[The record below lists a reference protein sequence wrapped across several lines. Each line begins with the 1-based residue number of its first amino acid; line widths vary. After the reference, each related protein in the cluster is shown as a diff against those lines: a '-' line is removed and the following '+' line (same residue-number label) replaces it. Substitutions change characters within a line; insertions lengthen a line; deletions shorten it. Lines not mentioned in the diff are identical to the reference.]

1 MPIIREA
8 HHERYTII
16 ANTALED
23 PRLTNAAK
31 GLLVRMLSFPDN
43 WEFCVR
49 GLAAVCHDG
58 RDAVARQLAELER
71 LGYLQ
76 RKLVHSTQNRFADL
90 VYYVYESPADSPRP
104 GIPDT
109 EIPDTEI
116 PDTETPDTEN
126 PDPESPAPESPDPEI
141 PSQTNTIQT
150 NTFQTNT
157 NETITIRNNSS
168 SPPVPGRTA
177 EEIEEK
183 LDFEILSYEY
193 DPALLDTVLELM
205 LEAESGG
212 AALRV
217 NGSDLPAEKVR
228 ARFRQLDDEHIRFV
242 LDELRDNG
250 ARVHH
255 LRAWLRTALYNA
267 PAAMEAWVASAMR
280 PAASANPA
288 PVIPS
293 GFGIP

>member
-8 HHERYTII
+8 HHERYTVI

-43 WEFCVR
+43 WEFNVR

-76 RKLVHSTQNRFADL
+76 RKLVHNAQNRFADL

-104 GIPDT
+104 GFPDTENPDT

-116 PDTETPDTEN
+116 PDTGN
-126 PDPESPAPESPDPEI
+126 PDPDI
-141 PSQTNTIQT
+141 PPQTNTII
-150 NTFQTNT
+150 TNT
-157 NETITIRNNSS
+157 NPTITIPNKSS
-168 SPPVPGRTA
+168 SSSVPGRTA
-177 EEIEEK
+177 EEIAEK
-183 LDFEILSYEY
+183 LDFEMLSYEY
-193 DPALLDTVLELM
+193 DPALLDAVQEVM
-205 LEAESGG
+205 VEAEESE
-212 AALRV
+212 ATLRV
-217 NGSDLPAEKVR
+217 NGGDLPAEKVR
-228 ARFRQLDDEHIRFV
+228 ARYRQLDDEHIRFV
-242 LDELRDNG
+242 LDNLRDCG

-267 PAAMEAWVASAMR
+267 PADMEAWLAAVTW
-280 PAASANPA
+280 PAAPAKPA
-288 PVIPS
+288 PLRNAD
-293 GFGIP
+293 FGVP